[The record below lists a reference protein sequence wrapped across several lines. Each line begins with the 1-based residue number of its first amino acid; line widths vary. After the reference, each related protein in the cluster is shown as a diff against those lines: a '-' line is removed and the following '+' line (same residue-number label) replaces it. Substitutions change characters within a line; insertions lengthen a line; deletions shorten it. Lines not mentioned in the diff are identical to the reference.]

1 MIQKKYEL
9 LAPAGNFEKLQIALH
24 YGADAVYMGVPEL
37 SLRGKMK
44 DMNLEVLKN
53 SIEYVKSKN
62 KKIYVTINIF
72 PHNKDIPLIIENL
85 KFLEEVQPHAII
97 FSDPA
102 VLRLAK
108 KYAPSIPL
116 HISTQANVTNIEA
129 AKFWEDLGVERIIL
143 AREVSIEE
151 IKEFRNSL
159 SCDLEAF
166 VHGSL
171 CIAYSGKCYM
181 SAYMTNRSA
190 NKGECTNACRW
201 KYSVYY
207 LKEETREGQFFPV
220 FEDDRGTYVMSSKDL
235 CMIEY
240 LPLLADAGV
249 NSFKIEGRM
258 KGINYLA
265 GVVKTYREAIDL
277 LQQGKY
283 FVKEKWLKE
292 LNYFSNRGY
301 TTGMYFGQ
309 HPLDGYQH
317 DGQNRNITNLV
328 LAGIVQQVEEDG
340 VWILA
345 RDKIY
350 INDSILFL
358 KEGLEEEIYQIKEIK
373 TSNKTIDILK
383 NGEIAKLILDKK
395 IYNIEPLDIVR
406 KVKELY
412 KKINF

>member
-1 MIQKKYEL
+1 MKHNKYEL

-37 SLRGKMK
+37 SLRGNMK
-44 DMNLEVLKN
+44 DMNLDVLKT
-53 SIEYVKSKN
+53 SIEYVKKQN

-85 KFLEEVQPHAII
+85 KFLEEIKPHAII

-102 VLRLAK
+102 VYKLAK

-116 HISTQANVTNIEA
+116 HISTQANVTNVES
-129 AKFWEDLGVERIIL
+129 AKFWEDLGIERIIL

-151 IKEFRNSL
+151 IKEFRNAL
-159 SCDLEAF
+159 NCDLEAF

-171 CIAYSGKCYM
+171 CIAYSGKCYL

-190 NKGECTNACRW
+190 NKGECTNSCRW

-207 LKEETREGQFFPV
+207 LKEETRDGQFFPV

-235 CMIEY
+235 CIIEY

-277 LQQGKY
+277 LEKGS
-283 FVKEKWLKE
+283 FIVKEQWLRE
-292 LNYFSNRGY
+292 LNLFSNRGY
-301 TTGMYFGQ
+301 TTGMYLGE
-309 HPLDGYQH
+309 HPVNGYQH
-317 DGQNRNITNLV
+317 DGKSRNQLDISLGGV
-328 LAGIVQQVEEDG
+328 VQQVESDG

-350 INDSILFL
+350 PKDSIIFL
-358 KEGLEEEIYQIKEIK
+358 REGLEEEIYLVKEIR
-373 TSNKTIDILK
+373 TSNKIMNVLK
-383 NGEIAKLILDKK
+383 NGEIAKLILDKEIK
-395 IYNIEPLDIVR
+395 NIQPLDIIR
-406 KVKELY
+406 KVKTVL
-412 KKINF
+412 K

>member
-317 DGQNRNITNLV
+317 DSQNRNITNLV

>member
-85 KFLEEVQPHAII
+85 KFIEEVQPHAII

-277 LQQGKY
+277 LQQGNY